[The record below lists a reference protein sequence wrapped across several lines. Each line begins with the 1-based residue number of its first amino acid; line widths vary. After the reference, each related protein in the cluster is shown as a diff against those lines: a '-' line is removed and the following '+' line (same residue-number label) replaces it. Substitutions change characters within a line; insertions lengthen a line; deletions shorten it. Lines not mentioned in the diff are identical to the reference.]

1 MLSIRAC
8 RDIGQQPWRV
18 RRRVDRRAG
27 AAAGVI
33 LEIDPRSAMPPYEQL
48 RQQVTALV
56 LGGALATGDRLP
68 AIRQLANDLGL
79 AGGTV
84 ARAYRE
90 LESDGVVSTHGR
102 HGTVIAGPPREPP
115 PPRRPARRRAQL
127 RGPGVEDGREPRG
140 RAHRGPRRLRGGAD
154 GVAAARRSGT

>member
-1 MLSIRAC
+1 
-8 RDIGQQPWRV
+8 
-18 RRRVDRRAG
+18 
-27 AAAGVI
+27 VI
-33 LEIDPRSAMPPYEQL
+33 LEIDPRSAVPPYEQL

-68 AIRQLANDLGL
+68 SIRQLANDLGL

-90 LESDGVVSTHGR
+90 LEADGVVTTHGR

-115 PPRRPARRRAQL
+115 PA
-127 RGPGVEDGREPRG
+127 
-140 RAHRGPRRLRGGAD
+140 AD
-154 GVAAARRSGT
+154 LLAAARSYAGLASRTGATLDDALTAVRVAFATERTA